1 MKLQSEIN
9 ITPLVDVVLVLLIIF
24 MVVTPLMNQ
33 GYDVSVPSKAPIA
46 LASKSMLIEQNE
58 PKTVILNRTAIPLNE
73 LTDRLRQFFVNHDRT
88 VVYSGAD
95 DLYYGDVA
103 QTLDS
108 IRDAGAEKI
117 GITLYEKK

>member
-24 MVVTPLMNQ
+24 MVVTPLMYQ

-46 LASKSMLIEQNE
+46 VASKSMLIEQNE
-58 PKTVILNRTAIPLNE
+58 RETVILNRTSIPVNE
-73 LTDRLRQFFVNHDRT
+73 LSDQLRQLFVNHDRT

-103 QTLDS
+103 QTLDA

-117 GITLYEKK
+117 GITTYEKN